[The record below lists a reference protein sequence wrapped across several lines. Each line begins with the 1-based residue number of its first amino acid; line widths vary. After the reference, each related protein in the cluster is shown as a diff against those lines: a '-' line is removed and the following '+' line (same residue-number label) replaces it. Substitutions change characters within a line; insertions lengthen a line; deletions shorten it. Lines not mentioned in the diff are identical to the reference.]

1 MDWQKLEENIYYL
14 DGSLRD
20 IYIHGTTKDDWFV
33 WSNFVNENY
42 KTLFFNSENKEI
54 EDKIDVTKA
63 FEYLEYP
70 DKSRCHA
77 SIFIDD
83 IQVQAY
89 FFAEEEIENDI
100 MPTEIKSIDD
110 HIKLVDYMI
119 KLSHLLNKKVILTPE
134 NTPEI
139 ALITVNYNDVKI
151 DL

>member
-20 IYIHGTTKDDWFV
+20 IYIHGTTKEDWFV

-42 KTLFFNSENKEI
+42 KTLFLNPENKEI

-70 DKSRCHA
+70 DESRCNA
-77 SIFIDD
+77 SVFIDD

-100 MPTEIKSIDD
+100 
-110 HIKLVDYMI
+110 
-119 KLSHLLNKKVILTPE
+119 TPE
-134 NTPEI
+134 EI
-139 ALITVNYNDVKI
+139 DQLTTI
-151 DL
+151 